1 MRYFRGPRPQP
12 SFFGFS
18 FVGDRVS
25 GGDRNIFFRHEGRPI
40 RPLLNVASLVSSPTN
55 RGINGVGLSI
65 SRSRAAAARMS
76 CSASWAPGFS
86 MLSARSSS
94 RVAARRLCRN
104 WRAPL

>member
-40 RPLLNVASLVSSPTN
+40 R
-55 RGINGVGLSI
+55 
-65 SRSRAAAARMS
+65 
-76 CSASWAPGFS
+76 
-86 MLSARSSS
+86 RSSHILVEGAS
-94 RVAARRLCRN
+94 
-104 WRAPL
+104 APATACYTAHDIFRFALPPFPGSNPGAQPASAVSAV